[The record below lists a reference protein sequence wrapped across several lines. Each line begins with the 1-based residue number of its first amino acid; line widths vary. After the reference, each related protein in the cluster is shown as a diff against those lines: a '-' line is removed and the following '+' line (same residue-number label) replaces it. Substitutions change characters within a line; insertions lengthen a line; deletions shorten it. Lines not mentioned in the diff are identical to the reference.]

1 MPRIQPSNNN
11 IQIALIGSNIRCLRQ
26 MRNIKAE
33 DMAKQLGLSK
43 ASYSDIEND
52 KVRIKLERIQQIADL
67 LSVHYSQIINFNPD
81 RLLAP
86 FDTPHTEEN
95 AAAPNEAVQCCIRQL
110 AIKDEQLVF
119 LQQQLQFY
127 KDLLQ
132 KHLQQ
137 FAPARPGQVVD
148 NLLQ

>member
-86 FDTPHTEEN
+86 FDTPHAQGNT
-95 AAAPNEAVQCCIRQL
+95 APLNEAVQCCIRQL

-137 FAPARPGQVVD
+137 LAPARPGQVVD